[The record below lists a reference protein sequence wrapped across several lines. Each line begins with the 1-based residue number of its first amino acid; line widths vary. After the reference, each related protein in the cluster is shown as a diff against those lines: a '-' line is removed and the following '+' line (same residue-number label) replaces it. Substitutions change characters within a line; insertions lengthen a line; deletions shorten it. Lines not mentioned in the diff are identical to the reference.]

1 MISICNCIFSQ
12 FYSIISPYTGG
23 DCGSAEGVEQSAFMG
38 WLAQYKNRM
47 EVLEAQE

>member
-12 FYSIISPYTGG
+12 FYSIISPYAG
-23 DCGSAEGVEQSAFMG
+23 AEGMEQSAFIG
-38 WLAQYKNRM
+38 WLVQCKNRM